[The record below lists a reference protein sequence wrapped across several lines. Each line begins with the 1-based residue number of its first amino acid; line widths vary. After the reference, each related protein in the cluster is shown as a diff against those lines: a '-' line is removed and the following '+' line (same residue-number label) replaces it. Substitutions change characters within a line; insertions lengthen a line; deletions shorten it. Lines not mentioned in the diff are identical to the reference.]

1 MSPDPELDLA
11 QLQALARQ
19 FPNVDRAV
27 ARIARL
33 SAERTLPKPTV
44 HVISDVHGEYAK
56 LRHVINNASGTLR
69 PLVEQLFT
77 GKLNPA
83 EMQELLALIFY
94 PGESL
99 DRLAPGLRDPD
110 ERRAFCLRVL
120 PRLLAAIKAS
130 ARRTSL
136 AHAKELL
143 PAEYSD
149 VFQELLYEPLINDG
163 AHFNAVVDQ
172 LVRFDRALHVIRLA
186 ARVLRNLAVDELVI
200 AGDMWDR
207 GARGDLVMKYL
218 LAQPNVAI
226 VWGNHDAAWLGA
238 ALGHEAL
245 IAHVLRISAR
255 YRRFSQLEEGYGI
268 TLQPLEHLVR
278 AVYATDPAA
287 CYPVKGSGLRE
298 PVLMARM
305 QKAAAVMQ
313 YKLEGQVI
321 ARNPQFALDNRRLLH
336 RMDLKAGTVVID
348 GKTRTLRDTHFP
360 TIDPA
365 DPYALSAEESACMA
379 RLKQSFLGSPV
390 MWEHMQFLVGHGSM
404 VTTRDDHVIFHG
416 CVPVDESGE
425 FLPLEIDGT
434 PYRGRDMFLAI
445 ERSVLRAMDHPTDA
459 DRDLLWYLWC
469 GARSPLFGKDRIAT
483 FEIDLV
489 AEAETHAETKN
500 PYFNLIHDVA
510 FCDKVLAE
518 FGADPARG
526 LIVNGHVPVKIDK
539 GESPLKRS
547 GKAITIDG
555 AFSEAYGDH
564 GYTLLLEP
572 ARTAL
577 AKHHHF
583 ESVEAAVRDGI
594 DIIPQVTE
602 VRAWQPARRVGD
614 TERGRRIDAEV
625 ALLKRLVVAYK
636 SNRLRQS

>member
-1 MSPDPELDLA
+1 
-11 QLQALARQ
+11 
-19 FPNVDRAV
+19 
-27 ARIARL
+27 
-33 SAERTLPKPTV
+33 
-44 HVISDVHGEYAK
+44 
-56 LRHVINNASGTLR
+56 
-69 PLVEQLFT
+69 
-77 GKLNPA
+77 
-83 EMQELLALIFY
+83 
-94 PGESL
+94 
-99 DRLAPGLRDPD
+99 
-110 ERRAFCLRVL
+110 
-120 PRLLAAIKAS
+120 
-130 ARRTSL
+130 
-136 AHAKELL
+136 
-143 PAEYSD
+143 
-149 VFQELLYEPLINDG
+149 
-163 AHFNAVVDQ
+163 
-172 LVRFDRALHVIRLA
+172 
-186 ARVLRNLAVDELVI
+186 
-200 AGDMWDR
+200 
-207 GARGDLVMKYL
+207 MKYII
-218 LAQPNVAI
+218 AQPNVTI

-245 IAHVLRISAR
+245 IAHILRISAR

-278 AVYATDPAA
+278 TVYADDPAS
-287 CYPVKGSGLRE
+287 CYPVKGTGLRE
-298 PVLMARM
+298 PLLMARM

-321 ARNPQFALDNRRLLH
+321 ARNPQYGLGNRRLLH
-336 RMDLKAGTVVID
+336 QMDLKAGTVVID
-348 GKTRTLRDTHFP
+348 GKPRTLRDKHFP
-360 TIDPA
+360 TVNPA

-379 RLKQSFLGSPV
+379 RLRQSFLGSPV
-390 MWEHMQFLVGHGSM
+390 LWEHMQFLVGRGSM

-416 CVPVDESGE
+416 CVPVDEAGE
-425 FLPLEIDGT
+425 FLPLEIDGV
-434 PYRGRDMFLAI
+434 PYRGRELFGAI

-489 AEAETHAETKN
+489 AEAETHTENKN
-500 PYFNLIHDVA
+500 PYFHLIHDVA

-518 FGADPARG
+518 FGADTARG
-526 LIVNGHVPVKIDK
+526 IIVNGHVPVKIDK
-539 GESPLKRS
+539 GESPLMRS

-555 AFSEAYGDH
+555 AFSQAYGDH

-572 ARTAL
+572 GRTAL

-602 VRAWQPARRVGD
+602 VRSWRPARRVGD

-625 ALLKRLVVAYK
+625 ALLERLIGAYK